1 MKKVTFLI
9 SFLFVIFAL
18 HAQNNFAVGKI
29 ENGKLILTANADLL
43 CKTLSKNLAS
53 QSNIN
58 AVFTSVELLK
68 DNTSYL
74 LIFHGDKYK
83 TTFRGIA
90 DINLNVVVNPKASC
104 TTSDKDCTKDPNN
117 GCVPT
122 SGQGCACT
130 GCPADAV
137 CTKTCSSVSL
147 LE

>member
-1 MKKVTFLI
+1 MKKVKFLI
-9 SFLFVIFAL
+9 GFLLIFFAS
-18 HAQNNFAVGKI
+18 HAQDNFKVGKI
-29 ENGKLILTANADLL
+29 ENGKPVLTVNTDLL
-43 CKTLSKNLAS
+43 SKTLSKNLAS

-58 AVFTSVELLK
+58 AVFTSVELIK

-83 TTFRGIA
+83 TTFRGTA
-90 DINLNVVVNPKASC
+90 DINLNVVVNPKTSC
-104 TTSDKDCTKDPNN
+104 TTSDKDCTKDPN

-137 CTKTCSSVSL
+137 CTKTCSSASL